1 MPFMF
6 KLSQRLARLRCA
18 TLLLSTAA
26 SSACEKPGASV
37 SGPAQPGAQITKV
50 VVSPDGV
57 SLFSSQRKQFTAYG
71 RTEAGDS
78 VAVAVSWSSSGG
90 TISSSGVYVAG
101 PTPGHFGVVATQTGG
116 SVAGSAALTV
126 WAVPVAAVAVSPSST
141 SVQAGGTV
149 QLAAATT
156 DSVGAVLSG
165 RAVTWGSSNT
175 AVALVSA
182 GGLVT
187 GVATGTAAIT
197 ATSEGK
203 SGTAT
208 VTVTTLP
215 PPPPAPVASVI
226 VSPASSSLQVGGT
239 VQLLATLQDANGGV
253 LSGRV
258 VTWMSSDGSVAIV
271 NGSGLVTA
279 VAPGQA
285 TITATSEGKSGSAAI
300 TVASPSGGGTVLL
313 QENFDDPAFGVR
325 GWYDNTRMTLSTVEH
340 LLGSTGSLEIRFAPR
355 ATQPVWGS
363 AARHLFQPTETVYLS
378 YWVKYSA
385 NWVGSGHAY
394 HPHEFYLMTT
404 ENGPE
409 DGPSVSHL
417 TVYVEDNY
425 QGGIYPVLN
434 SQDGQNIDQQRIGI
448 DLTAITE
455 NRASCGCNG
464 NTDGYATDCY
474 DMGGGTRDN
483 GKLWKTTTPALA
495 VNQWQHVEVYFKL
508 NSIQNGKGVS
518 DGIVRYWVDGR
529 LVIDH
534 SDVLLR
540 TGAHP
545 TMKFNQLLIGPYIG
559 DGSPVDQSLWVDNLT
574 VATSKAQ

>member
-1 MPFMF
+1 MVDRRHAGAGLRGLDLYNEQQPVGI
-6 KLSQRLARLRCA
+6 LHVQVLAVLGRRRRREQDPRRLHSGGSHLHLRYSENVESMVARDL
-18 TLLLSTAA
+18 TAA
-26 SSACEKPGASV
+26 
-37 SGPAQPGAQITKV
+37 T
-50 VVSPDGV
+50 
-57 SLFSSQRKQFTAYG
+57 
-71 RTEAGDS
+71 
-78 VAVAVSWSSSGG
+78 
-90 TISSSGVYVAG
+90 
-101 PTPGHFGVVATQTGG
+101 
-116 SVAGSAALTV
+116 
-126 WAVPVAAVAVSPSST
+126 
-141 SVQAGGTV
+141 
-149 QLAAATT
+149 
-156 DSVGAVLSG
+156 
-165 RAVTWGSSNT
+165 
-175 AVALVSA
+175 
-182 GGLVT
+182 LVT
-187 GVATGTAAIT
+187 GLFALMLSCLTP
-197 ATSEGK
+197 E
-203 SGTAT
+203 
-208 VTVTTLP
+208 
-215 PPPPAPVASVI
+215 ASSLV
-226 VSPASSSLQVGGT
+226 VSPASASLQVGGT

-495 VNQWQHVEVYFKL
+495 VNRWQHVEAYFKL

-574 VATSKAQ
+574 VATNKP

>member
-1 MPFMF
+1 MRHSPALDRGLLRVREAGRECFR
-6 KLSQRLARLRCA
+6 SRAARRADNEGGCLARWRLPF
-18 TLLLSTAA
+18 L
-26 SSACEKPGASV
+26 V
-37 SGPAQPGAQITKV
+37 PAQAIHGLRSHRGWRQRRGRRVLEQLRRHDLVEWCLRGRPHARSLRGRGHANGWFSCWQC
-50 VVSPDGV
+50 SADGV
-57 SLFSSQRKQFTAYG
+57 G
-71 RTEAGDS
+71 RAGGR
-78 VAVAVSWSSSGG
+78 GG
-90 TISSSGVYVAG
+90 GE
-101 PTPGHFGVVATQTGG
+101 PVVDERTGG
-116 SVAGSAALTV
+116 
-126 WAVPVAAVAVSPSST
+126 W
-141 SVQAGGTV
+141 
-149 QLAAATT
+149 
-156 DSVGAVLSG
+156 
-165 RAVTWGSSNT
+165 
-175 AVALVSA
+175 
-182 GGLVT
+182 
-187 GVATGTAAIT
+187 
-197 ATSEGK
+197 
-203 SGTAT
+203 
-208 VTVTTLP
+208 
-215 PPPPAPVASVI
+215 
-226 VSPASSSLQVGGT
+226 
-239 VQLLATLQDANGGV
+239 V

-495 VNQWQHVEVYFKL
+495 VNRWQHVEAYFKL

-574 VATSKAQ
+574 VATNKP

>member
-1 MPFMF
+1 MVDRRHAGAGLRGLDLYNEQQPVGI
-6 KLSQRLARLRCA
+6 LHVQVLAVLGRRRRREQDPRRLHSGGSHLHLRYSENVESMVARDL
-18 TLLLSTAA
+18 TAA
-26 SSACEKPGASV
+26 
-37 SGPAQPGAQITKV
+37 T
-50 VVSPDGV
+50 
-57 SLFSSQRKQFTAYG
+57 
-71 RTEAGDS
+71 
-78 VAVAVSWSSSGG
+78 
-90 TISSSGVYVAG
+90 
-101 PTPGHFGVVATQTGG
+101 
-116 SVAGSAALTV
+116 
-126 WAVPVAAVAVSPSST
+126 
-141 SVQAGGTV
+141 
-149 QLAAATT
+149 
-156 DSVGAVLSG
+156 
-165 RAVTWGSSNT
+165 
-175 AVALVSA
+175 
-182 GGLVT
+182 LVT
-187 GVATGTAAIT
+187 GLFALMLSCLTP
-197 ATSEGK
+197 E
-203 SGTAT
+203 
-208 VTVTTLP
+208 
-215 PPPPAPVASVI
+215 ASSLV
-226 VSPASSSLQVGGT
+226 VSPASATLQVGDTVRLHVIWKGDLGT
-239 VQLLATLQDANGGV
+239 DLAWNTP
-253 LSGRV
+253 
-258 VTWMSSDGSVAIV
+258 VTWSSSDVSVAIV

>member
-1 MPFMF
+1 MV
-6 KLSQRLARLRCA
+6 ARDLTAA
-18 TLLLSTAA
+18 TLVTGLFALMLSCLTPEA
-26 SSACEKPGASV
+26 SSL
-37 SGPAQPGAQITKV
+37 
-50 VVSPDGV
+50 VVSPASATLQV
-57 SLFSSQRKQFTAYG
+57 
-71 RTEAGDS
+71 GDT
-78 VAVAVSWSSSGG
+78 VRLHVIWKGDLGTDLAWNTPVTWSSSD
-90 TISSSGVYVAG
+90 V
-101 PTPGHFGVVATQTGG
+101 
-116 SVAGSAALTV
+116 SVAIVNGS
-126 WAVPVAAVAVSPSST
+126 
-141 SVQAGGTV
+141 
-149 QLAAATT
+149 
-156 DSVGAVLSG
+156 
-165 RAVTWGSSNT
+165 
-175 AVALVSA
+175 
-182 GGLVT
+182 GLVT
-187 GVATGTAAIT
+187 GVAAGTAAIT
-197 ATSEGK
+197 VTSEGRN
-203 SGTAT
+203 GTAT
-208 VTVTTLP
+208 VTALP

>member
-1 MPFMF
+1 MVDRRHAGAGLRGLDLYNEQQPVGI
-6 KLSQRLARLRCA
+6 LHVQVLAVLGRRRRREQDPRRLHSGGSHLHLRYSENVESMVARDL
-18 TLLLSTAA
+18 TAA
-26 SSACEKPGASV
+26 
-37 SGPAQPGAQITKV
+37 T
-50 VVSPDGV
+50 
-57 SLFSSQRKQFTAYG
+57 
-71 RTEAGDS
+71 
-78 VAVAVSWSSSGG
+78 
-90 TISSSGVYVAG
+90 
-101 PTPGHFGVVATQTGG
+101 
-116 SVAGSAALTV
+116 
-126 WAVPVAAVAVSPSST
+126 
-141 SVQAGGTV
+141 
-149 QLAAATT
+149 
-156 DSVGAVLSG
+156 
-165 RAVTWGSSNT
+165 
-175 AVALVSA
+175 
-182 GGLVT
+182 LVT
-187 GVATGTAAIT
+187 GLFALMLSCLTP
-197 ATSEGK
+197 E
-203 SGTAT
+203 
-208 VTVTTLP
+208 
-215 PPPPAPVASVI
+215 ASSLV
-226 VSPASSSLQVGGT
+226 VSPASATLQVGDTVRLHVIWKGDLGT
-239 VQLLATLQDANGGV
+239 DLAWNTP
-253 LSGRV
+253 
-258 VTWMSSDGSVAIV
+258 VTWSSSDVSVAIV
-271 NGSGLVTA
+271 NGSGLVTG
-279 VAPGQA
+279 VAAGTA
-285 TITATSEGKSGSAAI
+285 AITATSEGKSGSAAI

-483 GKLWKTTTPALA
+483 GKLWKTTTPARA

-574 VATSKAQ
+574 VATSKA